1 MPEIQHSELEREND
15 AGVPVVRGG
24 GHGDLPVDDPPPAE
38 HPEERPGE
46 SGETEDEVQARES
59 ELAFERAIARLPAG

>member
-1 MPEIQHSELEREND
+1 MPEIQHSEPERENGGGTQ
-15 AGVPVVRGG
+15 AVSGG

-46 SGETEDEVQARES
+46 PGETEDEVQARES
-59 ELAFERAIARLPAG
+59 ETAFERAIARLPAG